1 MAQKSR
7 ILGLVTVT
15 LAGTRVQVT
24 SSSIGC
30 GGIIFQASSS
40 NSGKVYIGDSTVT
53 SSNGIAL
60 GPGESFTVAGHSLDG
75 NMDSELILSD
85 YWVDA
90 DTNGNSVRV
99 HYLGVRA

>member
-15 LAGTRVQVT
+15 LSGTRVQIT
-24 SSSIGC
+24 SSQIGC

-40 NSGKVYIGDSTVT
+40 NSGKVYIGDNTVT

-60 GPGESFTVAGHSLDG
+60 GPGESFTVSGHSLDG
-75 NMDSELILSD
+75 NMDSELVLSD
-85 YWVDA
+85 YWADA